1 MRKLYA
7 DYLVTYPTPGAA
19 WRRRGSSHKRLV
31 GMVSTASNMLRSC
44 GFVDLVDCRGL
55 PASVAGRAEARRAE
69 ARCAEARRAEA

>member
-1 MRKLYA
+1 
-7 DYLVTYPTPGAA
+7 
-19 WRRRGSSHKRLV
+19 
-31 GMVSTASNMLRSC
+31 MLRSC